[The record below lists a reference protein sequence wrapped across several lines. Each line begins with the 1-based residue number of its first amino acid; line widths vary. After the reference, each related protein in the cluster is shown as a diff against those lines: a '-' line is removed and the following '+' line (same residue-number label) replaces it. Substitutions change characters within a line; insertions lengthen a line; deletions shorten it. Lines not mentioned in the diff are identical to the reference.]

1 MLLIDTNVMEVILI
15 CVTSFIGICCISASL
30 EGYLMADMPWYQ
42 RILSLAGGLMLI
54 FPGTTTDIAGIA
66 LAAVVVGLQFLAR
79 RRSPALA

>member
-1 MLLIDTNVMEVILI
+1 
-15 CVTSFIGICCISASL
+15 
-30 EGYLMADMPWYQ
+30 
-42 RILSLAGGLMLI
+42 MLI